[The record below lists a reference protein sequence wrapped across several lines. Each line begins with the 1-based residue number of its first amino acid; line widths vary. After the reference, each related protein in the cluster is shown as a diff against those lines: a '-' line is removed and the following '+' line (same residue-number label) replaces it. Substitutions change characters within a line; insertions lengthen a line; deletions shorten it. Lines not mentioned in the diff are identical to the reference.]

1 MENNTS
7 NMEHTMSEYEHGLKD
22 GINMGVDRMKKT
34 LIDQIKHNC
43 SGTEVK
49 KILENRRIKKFY
61 RKHKKKHREQLT
73 NRYYSK
79 LLSGNFSTRSS
90 RTSSTNIY

>member
-1 MENNTS
+1 
-7 NMEHTMSEYEHGLKD
+7 MEHTMSEYEHGLKD

-49 KILENRRIKKFY
+49 KILEIIK
-61 RKHKKKHREQLT
+61 
-73 NRYYSK
+73 
-79 LLSGNFSTRSS
+79 NFSWR
-90 RTSSTNIY
+90 NHNL

>member
-22 GINMGVDRMKKT
+22 GINMGINRMKET

-49 KILENRRIKKFY
+49 KILEIIENFY
-61 RKHKKKHREQLT
+61 WRNHNL
-73 NRYYSK
+73 K
-79 LLSGNFSTRSS
+79 L
-90 RTSSTNIY
+90 